1 MKAVV
6 RSVRKHRIGKKRK
19 LNRSAGGN
27 FMIFTTLTIFG
38 IFMALP
44 LVYALGNA
52 FKPLNELWIYPPL
65 LLPMNPTFKNFT
77 DLFLL
82 LQNSWVPISR
92 YFFNTVFITVAGTAG
107 QVLFA
112 SLCAYPLAKHKFPGA
127 KFIFAIIVLSL
138 MFNTAVTSIP
148 NYITMVNLGW
158 VDTYWAIIIP
168 AAGSSLGLY
177 LMKQFMENSIPD
189 SILEAAKIDGANEF
203 RIFWTI
209 VMPNVKPA
217 WLTLIVFTVQGLWN
231 MGASIFIYSEQLKT
245 MTYAISQIL
254 AGGLARAGV
263 GSAVSVVMMAVPI
276 CVFIFTQSNIVQTMS
291 SSGLKE

>member
-1 MKAVV
+1 METLALKVK
-6 RSVRKHRIGKKRK
+6 KHRIGKRRK

-27 FMIFTTLTIFG
+27 FLIFTTLTIFG

-92 YFFNTVFITVAGTAG
+92 YFFNTVFITVVGTGG

-127 KFIFAIIVLSL
+127 KFIFSVIVLSL

-276 CVFIFTQSNIVQTMS
+276 SVFIFTQSNIVQTMS
-291 SSGLKE
+291 SSGMKE